1 MPETQLH
8 GSNTSS
14 HLLFLEEIRDFP
26 ILILHKHKGI
36 EIIQDV

>member
-14 HLLFLEEIRDFP
+14 HLLFLEKIRDFP
-26 ILILHKHKGI
+26 ILKHKGI
-36 EIIQDV
+36 EIIQDVET